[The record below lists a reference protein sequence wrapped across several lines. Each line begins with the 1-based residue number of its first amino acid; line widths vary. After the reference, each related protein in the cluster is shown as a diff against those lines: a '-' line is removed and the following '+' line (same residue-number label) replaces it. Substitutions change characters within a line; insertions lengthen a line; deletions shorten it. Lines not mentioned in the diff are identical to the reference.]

1 VAPGKVYGQSDFKY
15 VILKYF
21 YHKLF
26 NFVKFGKC
34 GKILWNLQIKKKLY
48 CTKRRCSQIKPQLK
62 VKKEDGCEAP
72 LNPSI
77 V

>member
-1 VAPGKVYGQSDFKY
+1 MAPGKVYGQSDFKY

-34 GKILWNLQIKKKLY
+34 GKNNMKSTNKKKIILY
-48 CTKRRCSQIKPQLK
+48 KEKMLTNKATIK
-62 VKKEDGCEAP
+62 
-72 LNPSI
+72 S
-77 V
+77 

>member
-1 VAPGKVYGQSDFKY
+1 MAPGKVYGQSDFKY

-34 GKILWNLQIKKKLY
+34 GKNIMKSANKKKIILY
-48 CTKRRCSQIKPQLK
+48 KEKMLTNKATIK
-62 VKKEDGCEAP
+62 
-72 LNPSI
+72 S
-77 V
+77 

>member
-1 VAPGKVYGQSDFKY
+1 MRENIMKSA
-15 VILKYF
+15 
-21 YHKLF
+21 
-26 NFVKFGKC
+26 N
-34 GKILWNLQIKKKLY
+34 KKKIIN